1 MNIDTLVE
9 NFYTNKDE
17 TESLI
22 NEVMDLM
29 TSAGIPVDSAPL
41 SERATKSG
49 FSAAKFFD
57 SIFVPNLSEK
67 IGEVNNESRE
77 DFRRSMKQVKGK
89 TLRDKIQGV
98 ELFMKGDPS
107 MAEDASKVLS
117 YLTFLKC
124 MAQVF
129 RDYSPSGS
137 GFLLEAFL
145 AGILD
150 GYQIVEVTDEEG
162 NEVTGLPIADYKTG
176 AGEPVSLKRLTGGVD
191 GTPIKGSIVNLTSHL
206 INSPTQALTYVIAAI
221 FGDKEQVSFYEFEIT
236 PENYIF
242 WVGESISIDAEGLAQ
257 LKATATGGK
266 KLNEVSEER
275 LVDVAKN
282 YRKNVYAIQAAMGIP
297 PQSDEAGR
305 EYFDGRDF
313 PLIKPNKPLARKY
326 FLEPKQKKV
335 RGQPAQPRLL
345 AADAVKQVKAAA
357 IRLEKDFKKALGEMG
372 PEAQKIVSSLQTLTP
387 QTDFEEFYKRADDLS
402 KLFRAQV
409 YAPTGRAFSRG
420 PFNYRKM
427 RDPEGRSKTG
437 KLSALPDDLKQ
448 AFPTW
453 LRSKQGSVQ
462 IMDLIK
468 RNFSKKKA
476 VSEGA
481 LEEAKGD
488 DKTQFQIKQARVIGN
503 KEYFVGTIAVD
514 RKSLLNTTR
523 EYNMVVKER
532 LSPIFVTLDRL
543 MDRLQ
548 MFYSYNKIGAA
559 EQASEQCKILKTN
572 VDEQIEFAK
581 DIKKK

>member
-1 MNIDTLVE
+1 MNIDTLVKS
-9 NFYTNKDE
+9 FYSDQDE

-29 TSAGIPVDSAPL
+29 TSAGIPVSPGPL
-41 SERATKSG
+41 SEQAGKSG

-67 IGEVNNESRE
+67 IGEVNNEARE
-77 DFRRSMKQVKGK
+77 DFRRSMKQVKGSN
-89 TLRDKIQGV
+89 LREKIQGV

-129 RDYSPSGS
+129 QDYSPSGS

-145 AGILD
+145 AGLLD
-150 GYQIVEVTDEEG
+150 GYQVVEITDESG
-162 NEVTGLPIADYKTG
+162 NDVTGLPIADYKTG
-176 AGEPVSLKRLTGGVD
+176 TGEPVSLKRLTGGEK

-206 INSPTQALTYVIAAI
+206 INSPTKALTYVIAAI
-221 FGDKEQVSFYEFEIT
+221 FQDKQDVSFYEFEIT

-242 WVGESISIDAEGLAQ
+242 WIGESISIDAEGMAQ
-257 LKATATGGK
+257 LKAAAGGE
-266 KLNEVSEER
+266 KLNEVSKER
-275 LVDVAKN
+275 LVDVAKK
-282 YRKNVYAIQAAMGIP
+282 YRQNVYAIQAAMGIP
-297 PQSDEAGR
+297 PQSDETGR

-313 PLIKPNKPLARKY
+313 PLLKPSKPLAKSY
-326 FLEPKQKKV
+326 FLEPKQRKKP
-335 RGQPAQPRLL
+335 GQPAQPRLL
-345 AADAVKQVKAAA
+345 SVDAVKQVIAAA
-357 IRLEKDFKKALGEMG
+357 DRLEKDFKKALKEMG
-372 PEAQKIVSSLQTLTP
+372 PAAKELVSSLQTLTP
-387 QTDFEEFYKRADDLS
+387 QTDFEDFYKRADALS
-402 KLFRAQV
+402 QLFRAQV
-409 YAPTGRAFSRG
+409 VAPTGRAFSRG
-420 PFNYRKM
+420 PFNYGKM
-427 RDPEGRSKTG
+427 RDPEGTGKEG
-437 KLSALPDDLKQ
+437 KLSALPDDLKE
-448 AFPTW
+448 AFPIWMT
-453 LRSKQGSVQ
+453 SEPAQV
-462 IMDLIK
+462 MALIK

-503 KEYFVGTIAVD
+503 SDYFVGTVAVD
-514 RKSLLNTTR
+514 RKSVLNTTR
-523 EYNMVVKER
+523 EYNVVVKER
-532 LSPIFVTLDRL
+532 LSPIFETLDRL

-559 EQASEQCKILKTN
+559 EQASEQCMVLKTN
-572 VDEQIEFAK
+572 VDEQIDFAK
-581 DIKKK
+581 TTKKK

>member
-9 NFYTNKDE
+9 SFYSNQEE

-22 NEVMDLM
+22 NEVMEM
-29 TSAGIPVDSAPL
+29 MVSAGIPVSPAPL
-41 SERATKSG
+41 SEQAGKSG

-67 IGEVNNESRE
+67 IGEVDNEARE
-77 DFRRSMKQVKGK
+77 DFRRSMKQVKGNN
-89 TLRDKIQGV
+89 LREKIQGV

-129 RDYSPSGS
+129 QDYSPSGS

-145 AGILD
+145 AGLLD
-150 GYQIVEVTDEEG
+150 GYQIVEITDESG
-162 NEVTGLPIADYKTG
+162 NEVTGLPIADYETG
-176 AGEPVSLKRLTGGVD
+176 SGEPVSLKRLTGGES

-206 INSPTQALTYVIAAI
+206 INSPTKALTYVIAAI
-221 FGDKEQVSFYEFEIT
+221 FQDKQDISFYEFEIT

-242 WVGESISIDAEGLAQ
+242 WIGESISIDAEGMAQ
-257 LKATATGGK
+257 LKAAAGGE

-313 PLIKPNKPLARKY
+313 PLLKPNKPLAREY

-345 AADAVKQVKAAA
+345 AADAVKQVIAAA
-357 IRLEKDFKKALGEMG
+357 GRLEKDFKKALKEMG
-372 PEAQKIVSSLQTLTP
+372 PKAQEIVSSLQTLTP
-387 QTDFEEFYKRADDLS
+387 QTDFEEFYKRADKLAQ
-402 KLFRAQV
+402 LFRAQV
-409 YAPTGRAFSRG
+409 VAPTGRAFSRG
-420 PFNYRKM
+420 PFNYGKM
-427 RDPEGRSKTG
+427 KDPEGLGKAG
-437 KLSALPDDLKQ
+437 KLSSLPDNLKQ
-448 AFPTW
+448 AFPIW
-453 LRSKQGSVQ
+453 MNSEPAQV
-462 IMDLIK
+462 MDLIK
-468 RNFSKKKA
+468 RNFTKKKA

-488 DKTQFQIKQARVIGN
+488 DKTQFQIKQARIIGN
-503 KEYFVGTIAVD
+503 KDYFVGTVAVD
-514 RKSLLNTTR
+514 RKSVLNTTR
-523 EYNMVVKER
+523 EYNVVVQER

-559 EQASEQCKILKTN
+559 EQASEQCMILKTN
-572 VDEQIEFAK
+572 VDEQIDFAK
-581 DIKKK
+581 TTKKK

>member
-9 NFYTNKDE
+9 SFYTNKDE

-29 TSAGIPVDSAPL
+29 TSAGIAVDSIPL

-67 IGEVNNESRE
+67 IGEVDTETRQE
-77 DFRRSMKQVKGK
+77 FRRSMKKVGGK
-89 TLRDKIQGV
+89 TLREKIAGV
-98 ELFMKGDPS
+98 ETFMKGDPS
-107 MAEDASKVLS
+107 MAKDASRVLS

-129 RDYSPSGS
+129 QDYSPSGS

-145 AGILD
+145 AGLLD
-150 GYQIVEVTDEEG
+150 GYQIVEITDEDG
-162 NEVTGLPIADYKTG
+162 NEVTGLPIADYETG
-176 AGEPVSLKRLTGGVD
+176 AGEPVSLKRLTGGE
-191 GTPIKGSIVNLTSHL
+191 GKTPIKGSIVNLTSHL
-206 INSPTQALTYVIAAI
+206 LNSPTKSITYVIAAI

-242 WVGESISIDAEGLAQ
+242 WVGEFVSIDAEAMSQ
-257 LKATATGGK
+257 LEAATGGK
-266 KLNEVSEER
+266 KLNEVSDER
-275 LVDVAKN
+275 LVDVAKR
-282 YRKNVYAIQAAMGIP
+282 YRKNVYSIQAAMGIP

-313 PLIKPNKPLARKY
+313 PLLKPSKKLAQDY
-326 FLEPKQKKV
+326 FLEPKQRKV
-335 RGQPAQPRLL
+335 RGQPAPPRRLS
-345 AADAVKQVKAAA
+345 ADAVEAVVQAAT
-357 IRLEKDFKKALGEMG
+357 RLEKNFAKALKEMG
-372 PEAQKIVSSLQTLTP
+372 PQAIEIVSNLKKLTP
-387 QTDFEEFYKRADDLS
+387 ETEFGAFYSVANNLS

-409 YAPTGRAFSRG
+409 IAPTGRAFSRG
-420 PFNYRKM
+420 PFNLGKM
-427 RDPEGRSKTG
+427 RDPEGLGKTG

-453 LRSKQGSVQ
+453 MQSQPAQV
-462 IMDLIK
+462 MDLIK

-476 VSEGA
+476 ISEGI

-488 DKTQFQIKQARVIGN
+488 DKTQFSIPQARITGN
-503 KEYFVGTIAVD
+503 KEYFAGTIAID

-523 EYNMVVKER
+523 EYNVVVKER

-548 MFYSYNKIGAA
+548 MFYAYNKIGAA
-559 EQASEQCKILKTN
+559 EQASEQCMVLKTN
-572 VDEQIEFAK
+572 VDDQIEFAK

>member
-9 NFYTNKDE
+9 SFYSKKDE

-29 TSAGIPVDSAPL
+29 TSAGIAVDAAPL
-41 SERATKSG
+41 SERDTKSA

-67 IGEVNNESRE
+67 IGEVDNESRQE
-77 DFRRSMKQVKGK
+77 FRRSMKKVGGK
-89 TLRDKIQGV
+89 TLREKIAGV
-98 ELFMKGDPS
+98 ETFMKGDPS
-107 MAEDASKVLS
+107 MAEDASRVLS

-145 AGILD
+145 AGLLD
-150 GYQIVEVTDEEG
+150 GYQIVEITDESG
-162 NEVTGLPIADYKTG
+162 NEVTGLPIADYETG
-176 AGEPVSLKRLTGGVD
+176 AGEPVSLKRLTGGES

-206 INSPTQALTYVIAAI
+206 INSPTKALTYVIAAI
-221 FGDKEQVSFYEFEIT
+221 FGDKEYISFYEFEIT

-242 WVGESISIDAEGLAQ
+242 WIGESISIDAEGVAQ
-257 LKATATGGK
+257 LKAAAAGGK

-275 LVDVAKN
+275 LVDVAKK

-313 PLIKPNKPLARKY
+313 PLLTPDKKVSEKY
-326 FLEPKQKKV
+326 FSEKM
-335 RGQPAQPRLL
+335 RGQPRVLTAK
-345 AADAVKQVKAAA
+345 AVKEIVKAATL
-357 IRLEKDFKKALGEMG
+357 LESKFNKALKEMG
-372 PEAQKIVSSLQTLTP
+372 PEAQKIVSSLKTVG
-387 QTDFEEFYKRADDLS
+387 TDTEFNEFYTRAKLLS
-402 KLFRAQV
+402 KQFRAQV
-409 YAPTGRAFSRG
+409 ISPTGRAFSRG
-420 PFNYRKM
+420 PFNLGKM
-427 RDPEGRSKTG
+427 RDPEGLGKAG

-453 LRSKQGSVQ
+453 LQSQPAQV
-462 IMDLIK
+462 MDLIK
-468 RNFSKKKA
+468 RNFASRKAKA
-476 VSEGA
+476 VSEGI

-503 KEYFVGTIAVD
+503 KDYFVGTIAVD

-523 EYNMVVKER
+523 KYNVVVKER
-532 LSPIFVTLDRL
+532 LSPIFETLDRL

-559 EQASEQCKILKTN
+559 EQASEQCMVLKDN
-572 VDEQIEFAK
+572 VDDQIEFAK

>member
-9 NFYTNKDE
+9 SFYSNKDE

-29 TSAGIPVDSAPL
+29 TSAGIPVSPGPL
-41 SERATKSG
+41 SEQAGKSG

-67 IGEVNNESRE
+67 IGEVNNEARE
-77 DFRRSMKQVKGK
+77 DFRRSMKQVKGNS
-89 TLRDKIQGV
+89 LREKIQGV
-98 ELFMKGDPS
+98 ELFMKGDPA

-129 RDYSPSGS
+129 QDYSPSGS

-145 AGILD
+145 AGLLD

-176 AGEPVSLKRLTGGVD
+176 SGEPVSLKRLTGGES

-206 INSPTQALTYVIAAI
+206 INSPTKTLTYVIAAI
-221 FGDKEQVSFYEFEIT
+221 FGEKESVSFYEFEIT

-242 WVGESISIDAEGLAQ
+242 WVGESISIDAEGMAQ
-257 LKATATGGK
+257 LKAAAGGE
-266 KLNEVSEER
+266 KLNEVSKER
-275 LVDVAKN
+275 LVDVAKK
-282 YRKNVYAIQAAMGIP
+282 YRQNVYAIQAAMGIP

-313 PLIKPNKPLARKY
+313 PLLKPNKPLARKY
-326 FLEPKQKKV
+326 FLEPKQRKE

-345 AADAVKQVKAAA
+345 AADAVKQVIAAA
-357 IRLEKDFKKALGEMG
+357 TRLAKDFKKALKDMG
-372 PEAQKIVSSLQTLTP
+372 PEAEEIVSSLQTLTP
-387 QTDFEEFYKRADDLS
+387 QTDFEEFYKRADELA

-409 YAPTGRAFSRG
+409 VAPTGRAFSRG
-420 PFNYRKM
+420 PFNYGRMK
-427 RDPEGRSKTG
+427 DPEGLGKAG
-437 KLSALPDDLKQ
+437 KLSALPDDLKK

-453 LRSKQGSVQ
+453 MRSEAGAAQV
-462 IMDLIK
+462 MDLIK

-476 VSEGA
+476 VSEGS

-488 DKTQFQIKQARVIGN
+488 DKTQFQIKQARIIGN
-503 KEYFVGTIAVD
+503 KDYFVGTVAVD
-514 RKSLLNTTR
+514 RKSVLNTTR
-523 EYNMVVKER
+523 EYNVVVKER
-532 LSPIFVTLDRL
+532 LSPIFETLDRL

-559 EQASEQCKILKTN
+559 EQASEQCMVLKTN
-572 VDEQIEFAK
+572 VDEQIDFAK
-581 DIKKK
+581 TTKKK